1 MWSVY
6 GCVVTF
12 GTIVVTVDVTAS
24 IVSFTASAVLSTR
37 SVRSIPPTGPTARG
51 KVDARGG
58 ARPLDPTERRD
69 RVSCLD
75 RRDAWGAAVHGA
87 VGEAQ
92 SAGRPLISP
101 GGATSRFP
109 RENTAKGTRPGL
121 PLRLAPAPTRLS
133 AHDAT
138 VRTACD

>member
-1 MWSVY
+1 
-6 GCVVTF
+6 
-12 GTIVVTVDVTAS
+12 VVTVDVTAS

-37 SVRSIPPTGPTARG
+37 SVRSAIPPTGPTARG
-51 KVDARGG
+51 KVAFLLG

-75 RRDAWGAAVHGA
+75 RRDVRGAAVHGA

-109 RENTAKGTRPGL
+109 RENTAKGARPGL